1 MLCGRNNSR
10 EARVAR
16 PIVLSALSL
25 RIGALA
31 RCLFRIGEQ
40 AFGDVFHAAAAL
52 SAPRATI
59 FNVSSGSGRCSA
71 FASSRGARIQT
82 SRSSSVVR
90 ITGIAFGWIGST
102 IALDDAVKKPSTRC
116 GRTSGLRLRTPR
128 SSLRAS
134 ARRAEPLYQSRFMR
148 SVLEGALRSFVTEA
162 AAGGHSTPR
171 PVRQFLSSCRRGQQ
185 VALGASRRLMRSPP
199 GLLT

>member
-1 MLCGRNNSR
+1 MALPPCQHGHRSERLIFPDWSNCALPFPDRRTGIRRRVSCG
-10 EARVAR
+10 
-16 PIVLSALSL
+16 
-25 RIGALA
+25 G
-31 RCLFRIGEQ
+31 CLVST
-40 AFGDVFHAAAAL
+40 ASHDLH
-52 SAPRATI
+52 
-59 FNVSSGSGRCSA
+59 VSSGNGRCSA

-148 SVLEGALRSFVTEA
+148 SVLEKALRSFVTEA

-171 PVRQFLSSCRRGQQ
+171 PVRQFLFVVPAQGN
-185 VALGASRRLMRSPP
+185 GAH
-199 GLLT
+199 